1 MFKSYDCSY
10 RHEKKLLQIHK
21 EEKEL
26 SNEKAKYMSAPAGKS
41 LTKTLQEKA
50 DLLRA
55 KDSFKEAAGTYL
67 NSILMDRNNSETY
80 LGLGICYKNM
90 GKIKKAIENLEKA
103 ALLDSNKFET
113 FYELGLCHLKDH

>member
-1 MFKSYDCSY
+1 M
-10 RHEKKLLQIHK
+10 
-21 EEKEL
+21 

-113 FYELGLCHLKDH
+113 FYELGLCHLKDEMPFCLRKQT